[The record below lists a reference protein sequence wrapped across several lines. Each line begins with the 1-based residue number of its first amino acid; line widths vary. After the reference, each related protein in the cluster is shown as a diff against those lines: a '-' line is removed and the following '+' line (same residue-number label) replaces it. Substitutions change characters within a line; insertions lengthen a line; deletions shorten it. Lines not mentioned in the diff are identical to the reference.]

1 MTPLLEQTAS
11 KLKRDEGRKPKPYQ
25 DTRGIWTVGYGT
37 NLTSG
42 RLSEAA
48 MTQMLMDRL
57 QDVETACL
65 ALPIWTN
72 LSEPRKGVLLNIG
85 YHVGFEGLMRFRRM
99 LQALEVQDYPRA
111 AAEIL
116 DSDAAREVGARYD
129 RLAKQMETD
138 TWT

>member
-1 MTPLLEQTAS
+1 MTPLLEQTAA
-11 KLKRDEGRKPKPYQ
+11 KLKRDEGRRPKPYQ

-42 RLSEAA
+42 WLSEAA

-57 QDVETACL
+57 QEVETACL
-65 ALPIWTN
+65 ALPIWKD

-85 YHVGFEGLMRFRRM
+85 YHVGFEGLMRFRLM
-99 LQALEVQDYPRA
+99 YQALEARDYPRA

-129 RLAKQMETD
+129 RLAKAMRED
-138 TWT
+138 AWV

>member
-1 MTPLLEQTAS
+1 MTPLLEQTAG
-11 KLKRDEGRKPKPYQ
+11 KLKRDEGRNPKPYQ

-42 RLSEAA
+42 SLSEAA

-57 QDVETACL
+57 QEVETACL
-65 ALPIWTN
+65 ALPIWKD
-72 LSEPRKGVLLNIG
+72 LSESRKGVLLNIG
-85 YHVGFEGLMRFRRM
+85 YHVGFEGLLRFRRM
-99 LQALEVQDYPRA
+99 LQALATRDYPRA

-129 RLAKQMETD
+129 RLAKQMVEN
-138 TWT
+138 TWV